1 MDGFWKSDV
10 GSATARK
17 KAMTAP
23 GDLQQ
28 ALFLRL
34 KSDASL
40 TALLGG
46 AGLLESPTASA
57 AFPYVT
63 CGQTSAFDWDTGTE
77 NNDDQLITMHV
88 WSKAH
93 GEAETLAIMD
103 AIKARLAD
111 AALVIGPHGQ
121 TRLSLEFTEAR
132 YDEDLL
138 VHHGLLRF
146 RALTQENA

>member
-1 MDGFWKSDV
+1 
-10 GSATARK
+10 
-17 KAMTAP
+17 MTAA

-40 TALLGG
+40 SALLGG
-46 AGLLESPTASA
+46 AGLLERAADNA

-63 CGQTSAFDWDTGTE
+63 CGQTSGFDWDSGAE
-77 NNDDQLITMHV
+77 DNDDQLITFHI

-93 GEAETLAIMD
+93 GEAETRAIMD
-103 AIKARLAD
+103 AINARLDGAV
-111 AALVIGPHGQ
+111 LVIGPRGQ
-121 TRLSLEFTEAR
+121 TRLSLEFSEAR
-132 YDEDLL
+132 YDEELL

>member
-1 MDGFWKSDV
+1 
-10 GSATARK
+10 
-17 KAMTAP
+17 MTAP

-34 KSDASL
+34 KSDPSL
-40 TALLGG
+40 SALLGG
-46 AGLLESPTASA
+46 AGLREQPTDNV

-63 CGQTSAFDWDTGTE
+63 CGQTCAFDWDTGAE
-77 NNDDQLITMHV
+77 NRDDQLITLHV

-93 GEAETLAIMD
+93 GEAETRAIMD
-103 AIKARLAD
+103 AIEARLAD
-111 AALVIGPHGQ
+111 AVLEVGARGQ
-121 TRLSLEFTEAR
+121 TRLSLEFSEAR
-132 YDEDLL
+132 YEEELL

>member
-1 MDGFWKSDV
+1 
-10 GSATARK
+10 
-17 KAMTAP
+17 MTAP
-23 GDLQQ
+23 GDLLQ

-34 KSDASL
+34 KSDKSL
-40 TALLGG
+40 SALLSG
-46 AGLLESPTASA
+46 AGLLEQAADNA

-63 CGQTSAFDWDTGTE
+63 CGQTSAFDWNTGAD
-77 NNDDQLITMHV
+77 NNDDQLITLHV
-88 WSKAH
+88 WSKAQ
-93 GEAETLAIMD
+93 GEAETVAIMD

-111 AALVIGPHGQ
+111 AALVIGPRGH

-146 RALTQENA
+146 RALTQEDA

>member
-1 MDGFWKSDV
+1 
-10 GSATARK
+10 
-17 KAMTAP
+17 MTAP

-34 KSDASL
+34 KSDKSL
-40 TALLGG
+40 SALLSG
-46 AGLLESPTASA
+46 AGLLESPTANA

-63 CGQTSAFDWDTGTE
+63 CGQTSAFDWDSGAE
-77 NNDDQLITMHV
+77 NNDDQLITLHV

-103 AIKARLAD
+103 AIKARLAN
-111 AALVIGPHGQ
+111 AAMTIGPHGQ
-121 TRLSLEFTEAR
+121 TRLTLEFTEAR

>member
-1 MDGFWKSDV
+1 
-10 GSATARK
+10 
-17 KAMTAP
+17 MTAP

-34 KSDASL
+34 KSDKSL
-40 TALLGG
+40 SALLGG
-46 AGLLESPTASA
+46 AGLLESPTANA

-63 CGQTSAFDWDTGTE
+63 CGQTSAFDWDTGAE
-77 NNDDQLITMHV
+77 NNDDQLITLHV
-88 WSKAH
+88 WSKAQ
-93 GEAETLAIMD
+93 GEAETLAIMA

-111 AALVIGPHGQ
+111 AVLVIGPHGQ

-132 YDEDLL
+132 HDEDLL
-138 VHHGLLRF
+138 VHHGMLRF

>member
-1 MDGFWKSDV
+1 
-10 GSATARK
+10 
-17 KAMTAP
+17 MTAP

-28 ALFLRL
+28 ALFQRL

-40 TALLGG
+40 SALLAG
-46 AGLLESPTASA
+46 AGLLEQATGNV

-63 CGQTSAFDWDTGTE
+63 CGQTSAFDWDTGAD
-77 NNDDQLITMHV
+77 NNADQLVTLHV

-103 AIKARLAD
+103 RIKARLAD
-111 AALVIGPHGQ
+111 AALVIGPRGQ
-121 TRLSLEFTEAR
+121 TRLSLEFAEAR
-132 YDEDLL
+132 YDEDLA

-146 RALTQENA
+146 RAITRESA

>member
-1 MDGFWKSDV
+1 
-10 GSATARK
+10 
-17 KAMTAP
+17 MTAA

-40 TALLGG
+40 SALLGG
-46 AGLLESPTASA
+46 AGLLERATDNA

-63 CGQTSAFDWDTGTE
+63 CGQTSGFDWDSGAE
-77 NNDDQLITMHV
+77 DNSDQLITFHI
-88 WSKAH
+88 WSKTH
-93 GEAETLAIMD
+93 EEAETRAIMN
-103 AIKARLAD
+103 AINARLDGAV
-111 AALVIGPHGQ
+111 LVIGPRGQ
-121 TRLSLEFTEAR
+121 TRLSLEFSEAR
-132 YDEDLL
+132 YDEELL